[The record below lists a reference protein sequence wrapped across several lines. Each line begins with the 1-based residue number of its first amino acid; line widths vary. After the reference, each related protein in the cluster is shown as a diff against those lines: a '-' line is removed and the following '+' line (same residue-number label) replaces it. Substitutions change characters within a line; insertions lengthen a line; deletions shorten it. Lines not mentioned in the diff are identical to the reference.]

1 MKSSAFGIA
10 RVLPAE
16 LGLNMEDDVLDWE
29 GALEP
34 DALGLWTD
42 DVGGAAEIIIGIE
55 RFVWDTLSVK
65 MTW

>member
-1 MKSSAFGIA
+1 
-10 RVLPAE
+10 
-16 LGLNMEDDVLDWE
+16 MEDDVLDWE
-29 GALEP
+29 GELEP

-42 DVGGAAEIIIGIE
+42 DVGGAAEIVIGIE